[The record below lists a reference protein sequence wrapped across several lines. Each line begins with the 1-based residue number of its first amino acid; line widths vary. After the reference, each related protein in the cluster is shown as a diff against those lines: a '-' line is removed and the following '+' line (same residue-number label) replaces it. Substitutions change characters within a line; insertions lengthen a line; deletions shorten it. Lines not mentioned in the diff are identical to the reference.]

1 MAKPAIH
8 HGHAL
13 KNLMR
18 YVRSTIKQKIRF
30 GPGGAHENKFGI
42 YTDADWAS
50 DKSDRKSISG
60 GIGMFYGGP
69 YCWASRKQK
78 SVATSSAESEYVSQS
93 MYAKQ
98 GQWTAQVFRD
108 LGMKECIGKDNIVT
122 MYGDNQGAIALTK
135 NPHLH
140 ERSKHIDICYHFIR
154 DLVEKEKLKIIYIPT
169 EDMIADGLTKPL
181 QRIAFTRFKQQ
192 MGIVDEENGFVLR
205 GSVENKCRTKSCDVK
220 D

>member
-1 MAKPAIH
+1 
-8 HGHAL
+8 
-13 KNLMR
+13 
-18 YVRSTIKQKIRF
+18 
-30 GPGGAHENKFGI
+30 
-42 YTDADWAS
+42 
-50 DKSDRKSISG
+50 
-60 GIGMFYGGP
+60 
-69 YCWASRKQK
+69 
-78 SVATSSAESEYVSQS
+78 
-93 MYAKQ
+93 
-98 GQWTAQVFRD
+98 
-108 LGMKECIGKDNIVT
+108 MKECIGKDNIVT

-192 MGIVDEENGFVLR
+192 MGIVDEENGFALR